1 MQVRPTKSFSGGWR
15 MRISLAGALFVKP
28 TLLLLDEPTNHL
40 DLRAVLW
47 LEEYLC
53 RWKNTLVV
61 VSHGLDFLN
70 TVCTDIIDLKDQK
83 LNLYHGNFD
92 AYEKQYGQLR
102 NKKYLIHEKQRI
114 KAAGDASKRKG
125 KGKGK
130 EEEEE
135 EEEEEGTA
143 PKGPKRWRDYRVK
156 LNFPEPTELASP
168 PPLLQLIEVSF
179 SYPERPDFKLSDVDL
194 GIDMGTQVVIVGP
207 NGAGKST
214 LLNLVAGDLVP
225 TEGEVRRSQTLRI
238 GRYSQHFVDQ
248 LKMEETPV
256 HYLLRLHP
264 DQEGHVKAVRAKLGR
279 FGLQDEPT
287 NHLDMQTID
296 ALADALDGF
305 KGGVVLVSH
314 DSRLISRVCEDEEKS
329 EIWVVK
335 DGTVTFFQGTFE
347 EYKEELKREIKAEVD
362 ELS

>member
-1 MQVRPTKSFSGGWR
+1 

-53 RWKNTLVV
+53 RWKDTLVV

-92 AYEKQYGQLR
+92 AYEKQY
-102 NKKYLIHEKQRI
+102 
-114 KAAGDASKRKG
+114 AGDASKRKG
-125 KGKGK
+125 KGRGK
-130 EEEEE
+130 

-194 GIDMGTQVVIVGP
+194 GIDMGTVAALRGNICINQTGT
-207 NGAGKST
+207 AGKST

-238 GRYSQHFVDQ
+238 SRYSQHFVDQ

-264 DQEGHVKAVRAKLGR
+264 DQEGHVKAVRAKLGK

-335 DGTVTFFQGTFE
+335 YGTVTFFQGTFE